1 MARLPSECG
10 LGGGGQAL
18 EVAVLVTLEM
28 QPRRELVRRLL
39 MPPPSIT
46 GLGRRGRI
54 HHLVQRELPGWV
66 SSKEYANSAG
76 DRDVGQ
82 IPGSG
87 RSLEKETTTHSSI
100 PVWRTP
106 WTEEPGGL
114 LSMELLKVR
123 HS

>member
-18 EVAVLVTLEM
+18 EVAVPVTLEM

-39 MPPPSIT
+39 VPPPSIT

-66 SSKEYANSAG
+66 SSKEYANNAG
-76 DRDVGQ
+76 DRDVGS

-87 RSLEKETTTHSSI
+87 RSLEKETTTHSGI
-100 PVWRTP
+100 PAWRTP

-114 LSMELLKVR
+114 LSTGLLKVR
-123 HS
+123 RD